1 VLRSC
6 TLLLTTNVG
15 GRGRHVV
22 LRLISRRSLL
32 SHRCFIDIDGNDF
45 GEETIGVI
53 SEMIRASQDRLHGV
67 VTLSQ
72 IVKLASLIDQ
82 KIFQCASVLV
92 QDARSL
98 NTEVVND
105 GLSCVAETVGA
116 VRLGRRSLRGKRG
129 L

>member
-1 VLRSC
+1 
-6 TLLLTTNVG
+6 LLLTANVG
-15 GRGRHVV
+15 RRGRHVV
-22 LRLISRRSLL
+22 LRLISLRSLL

-45 GEETIGVI
+45 GEETIGVV
-53 SEMIRASQDRLHGV
+53 SKMIRISQDRLHGV
-67 VTLSQ
+67 VTLIES
-72 IVKLASLIDQ
+72 VKLASLIDQ
-82 KIFQCASVLV
+82 KIFQRASVLV

-105 GLSCVAETVGA
+105 GLSYVAETVDA